1 MRRTHL
7 KSSSF
12 RKLGIIL
19 RLDCSQF
26 NLLCSL
32 AKQSTK
38 GCNPHIY
45 SFFVCC
51 IGNSYKNTK
60 HDALMTHEVKR
71 LNFME
76 HVAGKKC
83 FVPQQ
88 NFFGTKKRH
97 ITRGKLS
104 LSIPAIG
111 KP

>member
-1 MRRTHL
+1 MTRTHL

-60 HDALMTHEVKR
+60 HDALMTHEVKAAE
-71 LNFME
+71 FHGACSME
-76 HVAGKKC
+76 KC
-83 FVPQQ
+83 FVPQ
-88 NFFGTKKRH
+88 KKLFRNKGH

-104 LSIPAIG
+104 LSIPPIG